1 MSVDRLDRV
10 DSLLKRVIGDAMF
23 RIMQTDT
30 VGAGLI
36 TVTGVRCAKNLRNAT
51 VKVSVFGEPEVQKRA
66 LAHLIHHT
74 HDFEKVINREV
85 RMKFTPQLRF
95 ELDHSIEKGDAVLAI
110 LNNLE
115 AGAAGGAPEAEPSA
129 ADDGEESES

>member
-1 MSVDRLDRV
+1 MAVDRLERV

-36 TVTGVRCAKNLRNAT
+36 TVTSVQCARNLRNAT
-51 VKVSVFGEPEVQKRA
+51 VKVSVFGEPEVQQRA
-66 LAHLIHHT
+66 LGHLIHHA

-110 LNNLE
+110 LNNLP
-115 AGAAGGAPEAEPSA
+115 GAN
-129 ADDGEESES
+129 DGESR

>member
-1 MSVDRLDRV
+1 MAVDRLERV

-36 TVTGVRCAKNLRNAT
+36 TVTSVQCARNLRNAT
-51 VKVSVFGEPEVQKRA
+51 VKVSVFGEPEVQQRA
-66 LAHLIHHT
+66 LGHLIHHA
-74 HDFEKVINREV
+74 HDFEKAINREV

-110 LNNLE
+110 LNNLP
-115 AGAAGGAPEAEPSA
+115 GA
-129 ADDGEESES
+129 DNGESR

>member
-1 MSVDRLDRV
+1 MSVDRLERV

-36 TVTGVRCAKNLRNAT
+36 TVTSVQCARNLRNAT
-51 VKVSVFGEPEVQKRA
+51 VKVSVFGEPEVQQRA
-66 LAHLIHHT
+66 LGHLIHHA
-74 HDFEKVINREV
+74 HDFEKAINREV

-110 LNNLE
+110 LNNLP
-115 AGAAGGAPEAEPSA
+115 GAN
-129 ADDGEESES
+129 DGESR

>member
-1 MSVDRLDRV
+1 MSVDRLERV

-23 RIMQTDT
+23 RILQTDS

-36 TVTGVRCAKNLRNAT
+36 TVTGVQCARNLRNAT
-51 VKVSVFGEPEVQKRA
+51 VRVSVFGEPEVQRRA
-66 LAHLIHHT
+66 LAHLIHPT
-74 HDFEKVINREV
+74 HEFERAINREV

-110 LNNLE
+110 LDRLP
-115 AGAAGGAPEAEPSA
+115 G
-129 ADDGEESES
+129 ADDGESR

>member
-1 MSVDRLDRV
+1 MSVDRLERV

-23 RIMQTDT
+23 RIMQTDS

-36 TVTGVRCAKNLRNAT
+36 TVTGVRCAQNLRNAT

-74 HDFEKVINREV
+74 HDFEKVVNREV

-110 LNNLE
+110 LNSLE
-115 AGAAGGAPEAEPSA
+115 PQAEPPRPAAGA
-129 ADDGEESES
+129 DGEEGEEEAGS

>member
-23 RIMQTDT
+23 RIMQTDS

-74 HDFEKVINREV
+74 HDFEKVVNREV

-110 LNNLE
+110 LNSLE
-115 AGAAGGAPEAEPSA
+115 PQAMLPPAAA
-129 ADDGEESES
+129 ATDVAKEDEEVVS

>member
-1 MSVDRLDRV
+1 MAVDRLERV
-10 DSLLKRVIGDAMF
+10 DALLKRVIGDAMF

-36 TVTGVRCAKNLRNAT
+36 TVTGVQCARNLRNAT
-51 VKVSVFGEPEVQKRA
+51 VRVSVFGEPEVQQRA

-74 HDFEKVINREV
+74 HEFEKAINREV

-110 LNNLE
+110 LNNLP
-115 AGAAGGAPEAEPSA
+115 GA
-129 ADDGEESES
+129 DNGESR

>member
-1 MSVDRLDRV
+1 MAVDRLDRV

-23 RIMQTDT
+23 RIMQTDS

-51 VKVSVFGEPEVQKRA
+51 VKVSVFGESEVQKRA
-66 LAHLIHHT
+66 LSHLIHHT
-74 HDFEKVINREV
+74 HEFEKAINREV

-95 ELDHSIEKGDAVLAI
+95 ELDHSIEK
-110 LNNLE
+110 
-115 AGAAGGAPEAEPSA
+115 APPT
-129 ADDGEESES
+129 ADDSCPPVLQGSCSLPFFPLHNYMQR

>member
-1 MSVDRLDRV
+1 MAVDRLERV
-10 DSLLKRVIGDAMF
+10 DSLLRRVIGDAMF
-23 RIMQTDT
+23 RIMQTDS

-36 TVTGVRCAKNLRNAT
+36 TVTGVRCARNLRNAT
-51 VKVSVFGEPEVQKRA
+51 VRVSVFGEPEVQRRA

-74 HDFEKVINREV
+74 HDFERVINREV

-110 LNNLE
+110 LDKLP
-115 AGAAGGAPEAEPSA
+115 GAH
-129 ADDGEESES
+129 DGESR

>member
-23 RIMQTDT
+23 RIMQTDS

-36 TVTGVRCAKNLRNAT
+36 TVTGVQCARNLRNAT
-51 VKVSVFGEPEVQKRA
+51 VKVSVFGEPAVQQRA

-74 HDFEKVINREV
+74 HEFERAINREV

-110 LNNLE
+110 LNNLPG
-115 AGAAGGAPEAEPSA
+115 AG
-129 ADDGEESES
+129 DGELG

>member
-1 MSVDRLDRV
+1 MSVDRLERV

-51 VKVSVFGEPEVQKRA
+51 VRVSVFGEPDVQRRA
-66 LAHLIHHT
+66 LSHLVHHT
-74 HDFEKVINREV
+74 HDFEKAINREV

-110 LNNLE
+110 LDSLP
-115 AGAAGGAPEAEPSA
+115 GAA
-129 ADDGEESES
+129 DGESR